1 MKSYKFKLFPTEE
14 QKERLDLSLE
24 ICRQTY
30 NNLLSELSNGFR
42 KNELSNYLLD
52 LKICY
57 PEMKQVYSKVL
68 QVENDRLFA
77 NLSGLGNS
85 KKNGNKV
92 GRLRFKGK
100 GWKKTF
106 TYNQSGFKILK
117 GNEKN
122 NLLHLSK
129 IGDIKAILHRR
140 LEGNIKQIIIKKEI
154 NNWYAIIQTDAIIKL
169 ECGDKEIGI
178 DMSPS
183 KFGVRSDG
191 VKMEMPDEI
200 DVSLKKLKKA
210 HRKFSKRKKGSKRRE
225 KARELLIKKY
235 WRLNN
240 QKVNFY
246 HQLSYKLVKECKV
259 IGIEDLSI
267 KGMMMG
273 SYSAT
278 NFQKSGWSAFITKYL
293 IYKAESAGCQ
303 IWQCDKFEPTTQR
316 CSACGEIISTKL
328 ELKDKI
334 FKCPSC
340 NLVLNRDVNASKN
353 IIKYCKAGTVF
364 RGADSSTQEIEQESV
379 LKREKRGLSSEAPF
393 VRLG

>member
-14 QKERLDLSLE
+14 QREKLELSLD
-24 ICRQTY
+24 ICRRTY
-30 NNLLSELSNGFR
+30 NHLLSELSNGFR
-42 KNELSNYLLD
+42 KGELSNYLLD
-52 LKICY
+52 LKVCY

-106 TYNQSGFKILK
+106 IYNQSGFKILK
-117 GNEKN
+117 GNRKDN
-122 NLLHLSK
+122 QLHLSK
-129 IGDIKAILHRR
+129 IGTIKMILHRK

-154 NNWYAIIQTDAIIKL
+154 DNWYAIIQTDAIIKI

-191 VKMEMPDEI
+191 VGMEMPKEI

-210 HRKFSKRKKGSKRRE
+210 HRNLSRKKKGSHNRMRARRLLQKR
-225 KARELLIKKY
+225 Y
-235 WRLNN
+235 WRTNN

-246 HQLSYKLVKECKV
+246 HQTSYNLVKECKV

-267 KGMMMG
+267 NGMMMG
-273 SYSAT
+273 YYNAK
-278 NFQKSGWSAFITKYL
+278 NFQKSGWSTFITKYL
-293 IYKAESAGCQ
+293 AYKAENAGCQ
-303 IWQCDKFEPTTQR
+303 IWQCDRFEPTTQR
-316 CSACGEIISTKL
+316 CSCCGEINQTKL
-328 ELKDKI
+328 ELKDRI
-334 FKCPSC
+334 FNCPFC
-340 NLVLNRDVNASKN
+340 GLVLNRDVNASKN
-353 IIKYCKAGTVF
+353 IIKYCRLGTNLCGV
-364 RGADSSTQEIEQESV
+364 DSSTQEIEQESV
-379 LKREKRGLSSEAPF
+379 MKQEKRRLSSEKP
-393 VRLG
+393 